1 MTMEKMTLGRGLGSL
16 LGEAAV
22 LETERENIRLIPLDR
37 IKTNPRQPRGDMD
50 SVALQELSESIRE
63 QGVLQPILVR
73 PLGDNAESY
82 ELVAGERR
90 WRAAALAG
98 LEKIPAL
105 IRPLS
110 DGESLELAILENVQR
125 EDLNPVET
133 AKGYDALIREFN
145 YSHKKVGRR
154 VGKSRMAVTNLL
166 RLLRLPESVLAW
178 VENGSLTTGHA
189 RALLGLEEQPER
201 LVQLAE
207 EVAIQ
212 GLSVRETEVLV
223 RKERNEEQEVAVLA
237 VPGVNKPVAPVRG
250 RQREPAIVEMESR
263 LANTLGSSVTITQ
276 LRGRGKV
283 ILEYLSLED
292 LEALVHKLTGENKK

>member
-1 MTMEKMTLGRGLGSL
+1 MTLGRGLGSL

-22 LETERENIRLIPLDR
+22 LETEQENIRLIPLGQ
-37 IKTNPRQPRGDMD
+37 IQANPRQPRGDMD
-50 SVALQELSESIRE
+50 AVALEELAESIRE

-73 PLGDNAESY
+73 PLGEEGNRY

-90 WRAAALAG
+90 WRAAGIAG

-105 IRPLS
+105 VRTLG

-125 EDLNPVET
+125 EDLDPVET
-133 AKGYDALIREFN
+133 ARGYDILIREFG

-166 RLLRLPESVLAW
+166 RLLRLPDPILSW
-178 VENGSLTTGHA
+178 VGNGSLTTGHA
-189 RALLGLEEQPER
+189 RALLGLEENPER
-201 LVQLAE
+201 LMQLAE

-223 RKERNEEQEVAVLA
+223 RKERTDDPDNPDLLTEVV
-237 VPGVNKPVAPVRG
+237 VSKPTTPPRG
-250 RQREPAIVEMESR
+250 RQREPAIVEMEGR
-263 LANTLGSSVTITQ
+263 LASVLGNTTVTITQ
-276 LRGRGKV
+276 LRGRGKL
-283 ILEYLSLED
+283 ILEYPSLED
-292 LEALVHKLTGENKK
+292 LEALVDKLIGEKKR